1 LNSYIASI
9 ESTRQQERKSMNSLF
24 EVFTSAAA
32 LGIGA
37 TIMMD
42 LWLLLLKTL
51 DVPTLQFSMLGR
63 WVGNM
68 SHGRWTHDAIAKAPP
83 VKGELALGWAV
94 HYATGIAFAALLIV
108 AMGPEWVH
116 APSLT
121 PALLLGIGTVVIPLF
136 VMQPAM
142 GSGFASSRTKTPF
155 RNCLKSVGNHTAF
168 GVGLYAAAALAS
180 SSVWPF
186 KA

>member
-1 LNSYIASI
+1 MTSI
-9 ESTRQQERKSMNSLF
+9 Y
-24 EVFTSAAA
+24 EVITSA
-32 LGIGA
+32 LPIGVGA
-37 TIMMD
+37 TIVMD
-42 LWLLLLKTL
+42 LWLFLLKTL
-51 DVPTLQFSMLGR
+51 DIPTLNFSMLGR

-68 SHGRWTHDAIAKAPP
+68 SHGMWAHDGIAKAPP

-108 AMGPEWVH
+108 AIGPEWAN
-116 APSLT
+116 APKLT
-121 PALLLGIGTVVIPLF
+121 PALLMGIGTVVLPLF

-155 RNCLKSVGNHTAF
+155 RNCLKSLSNHTVF
-168 GVGLYAAAALAS
+168 GIGLYAAASVAS
-180 SSVWPF
+180 LSAWPF

>member
-1 LNSYIASI
+1 
-9 ESTRQQERKSMNSLF
+9 MNSLY

-37 TIMMD
+37 TILMD
-42 LWLLLLKTL
+42 IWLLLLKTL
-51 DVPTLQFSMLGR
+51 DVPTLNFSMLGR

-68 SHGRWTHDAIAKAPP
+68 SHGRWTHDAIAEAPP

-108 AMGPEWVH
+108 AMGPDWVH
-116 APSLT
+116 APTLT
-121 PALLLGIGTVVIPLF
+121 PALLMGIGTVVLPLF

-142 GSGFASSRTKTPF
+142 GSGYASSRTKTPF
-155 RNCLKSVGNHTAF
+155 RNCLKSLSNHTVF
-168 GVGLYAAAALAS
+168 GIGLYAAATFAS
-180 SSVWPF
+180 IFAWVLR
-186 KA
+186 A